1 MCPFQDMASE
11 CFSWLLVILWI
22 VKSWLF
28 SLFAKTKNKQ
38 QQKQTLHNILIIN
51 FIYNFQLLNI
61 FKSIYPFL
69 ILSVLLL
76 HIRSILN
83 FLKWHFVIPSLFN

>member
-11 CFSWLLVILWI
+11 CFNWLLVILWI
-22 VKSWLF
+22 VTSWLF
-28 SLFAKTKNKQ
+28 SLFAKKKKKKKKNSQ
-38 QQKQTLHNILIIN
+38 ILIIS

-69 ILSVLLL
+69 ILYVLLL
-76 HIRSILN
+76 HIKSILN
-83 FLKWHFVIPSLFN
+83 FLKWHFVISSLFN